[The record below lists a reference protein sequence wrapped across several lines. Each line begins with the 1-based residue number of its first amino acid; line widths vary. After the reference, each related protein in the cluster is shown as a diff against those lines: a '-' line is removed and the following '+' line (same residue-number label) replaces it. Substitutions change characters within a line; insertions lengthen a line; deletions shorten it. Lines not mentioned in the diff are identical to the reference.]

1 MHIEVDEQRGTCVPG
16 IMNRPRPVGGA
27 PPSFAKSL
35 YGEPPTASIPK
46 TRDQPEEEA
55 NSIQPPPYG
64 NSDSTGISPVPPIYP
79 ATRRLTN
86 DKQHTP
92 H

>member
-1 MHIEVDEQRGTCVPG
+1 VTPSQSGHLREATR
-16 IMNRPRPVGGA
+16 A
-27 PPSFAKSL
+27 PPSFAKSQ
-35 YGEPPTASIPK
+35 YGEPATASIPK
-46 TRDQPEEEA
+46 TRDQPEEAA

-64 NSDSTGISPVPPIYP
+64 NSDSTGISPVPPTRQ
-79 ATRRLTN
+79 ATRGLTN